1 MMLELLKRELK
12 ALPCEAWELTLR
24 EEERWE
30 FYYIGHKLDQNRA
43 VILQEAEVKVYQK
56 SEDGKY
62 LGSALDVIS
71 PTATEEEIRATLEK
85 LLFQAGLVKN
95 PYYTLT
101 DLPVTAAP
109 RTDPVDVAA
118 IAKDCITAL
127 GQVPENETRRINS
140 YEIFVSGITR
150 HTLNSNGVEYVCT
163 YPSTEMEVVVNAR
176 KEDHEIELHRIY
188 HSGTCDRKRLEA
200 DVAEVMRFGED
211 RLRAVS
217 TPMLGKTNVLF
228 TTSDACEI
236 YSYFTDRMHAD
247 FVVRKFSDWKIKEPV
262 GNDLRGD
269 KVTVE
274 IVPEL
279 PNSSKNYPVDPEGC
293 EVFARYLIRDG
304 VAENYCGS
312 RQFSQ
317 YLGLAKSSLAT
328 NIRVSGGTKTE
339 EELRKGDY
347 LEIVEFSD
355 FQVSS
360 ASGDIAGEI
369 RLGYLHRG
377 DEVLVVTGGSVTGSM
392 QEAMTDMRFSKETI
406 QYDNREIPKATLL
419 KGLRITG
426 GC

>member
-1 MMLELLKRELK
+1 
-12 ALPCEAWELTLR
+12 
-24 EEERWE
+24 
-30 FYYIGHKLDQNRA
+30 
-43 VILQEAEVKVYQK
+43 
-56 SEDGKY
+56 
-62 LGSALDVIS
+62 
-71 PTATEEEIRATLEK
+71 
-85 LLFQAGLVKN
+85 
-95 PYYTLT
+95 
-101 DLPVTAAP
+101 
-109 RTDPVDVAA
+109 
-118 IAKDCITAL
+118 
-127 GQVPENETRRINS
+127 
-140 YEIFVSGITR
+140 
-150 HTLNSNGVEYVCT
+150 
-163 YPSTEMEVVVNAR
+163 
-176 KEDHEIELHRIY
+176 
-188 HSGTCDRKRLEA
+188 
-200 DVAEVMRFGED
+200 
-211 RLRAVS
+211 
-217 TPMLGKTNVLF
+217 
-228 TTSDACEI
+228 
-236 YSYFTDRMHAD
+236 
-247 FVVRKFSDWKIKEPV
+247 
-262 GNDLRGD
+262 
-269 KVTVE
+269 VTVE

-377 DEVLVVTGGSVTGSM
+377 NEVLVVTGGSVTGSM

-426 GC
+426 VC